1 MHEINFIE
9 LKQEKNNLP
18 ESPTTIIRTLS
29 NDAISVKLNEQI
41 ISNIESGNRIV
52 CMPAS
57 YVVFC

>member
-29 NDAISVKLNEQI
+29 NDAISVKLNMNRLLVILNQE
-41 ISNIESGNRIV
+41 IE
-52 CMPAS
+52 
-57 YVVFC
+57 